1 MPNKARS
8 NYHWLICGYF
18 YNISTLVV
26 CMKMVQEIHHIKDCY
41 EVLPHTRHKRIE
53 AMLGHLASS
62 EVIQVEA
69 NIDAI

>member
-1 MPNKARS
+1 
-8 NYHWLICGYF
+8 
-18 YNISTLVV
+18 
-26 CMKMVQEIHHIKDCY
+26 MKMAQEIHHIKDCY